1 MGESIEP
8 RRAGGLSTVDKL
20 LVTAGVVGGIFVVLW
35 VARAVVGFVLHVFEL
50 VILVVV
56 VLAVVRLVHLFSRRG
71 R

>member
-1 MGESIEP
+1 MAESIEP

-35 VARAVVGFVLHVFEL
+35 VARAVVGLFLL
-50 VILVVV
+50 VCKIAILVVV
-56 VLAVVRLVHLFSRRG
+56 ILAVVRLLHLFSRRG